1 MLKHPSKKSHRRLLE
16 LQIAY
21 AVVGSLFNLVSLMQ
35 IMLGHPGLTSTSPIA
50 GLTTMAII
58 LLAAIAG
65 INGYYKV
72 LLAINVLLITPLLY
86 SGVFAHLRTILSS
99 DVEVFIQ
106 LPLSIAVAINSFG
119 SVVMTLVIIFFIKLK
134 SLRDN

>member
-1 MLKHPSKKSHRRLLE
+1 MLKHPSKKLHRRLLG

-35 IMLGHPGLTSTSPIA
+35 IMLGQPSLTSTSPIG
-50 GLTTMAII
+50 GLTIMAVV
-58 LLAAIAG
+58 LLATIAG

-99 DVEVFIQ
+99 DVEAFIQ
-106 LPLSIAVAINSFG
+106 LPLVIAVAINSFG
-119 SVVMTLVIIFFIKLK
+119 AMVMALVIIFFIKLK
-134 SLRDN
+134 